1 MGSGPGAVKRTLLID
16 LIDQHIVV
24 HDTKDAD
31 NDEGINSNRTIFL
44 SRGGAPVFVIDKG
57 NREANGVGMV
67 VEGGFQKQLKEDAF
81 VGNEHECVVN
91 EGYDMTERTNGY
103 GNGMTYLI
111 DRPMQPTTK
120 SVYAV
125 LQGMQDNAFFNLC
138 DAVQFS
144 EEQLVLAGFKTEKF
158 QGSSNESLWK
168 AEQKKYRIFT
178 TDGVNAPVSEKL
190 VNFLN
195 NYRYTI
201 YVPTSDAINAARQKG
216 LMTYDEIIQWME
228 DNLEGGDGTEGSG
241 SLSPENQAKAQAMIT
256 TLMNF
261 IKYHFQDESLF
272 VDNVKN
278 EASYQTSCLDN
289 VNNVYIALDVKQSEG
304 KIAVTDK
311 NNETQEVVEPY
322 NMVARDADFDKS
334 PSATATQIKNSSFVA
349 LHTVNKVLNFQ
360 PMPQSG
366 RYDDAWASESNARA
380 FVKKYRIR

>member
-1 MGSGPGAVKRTLLID
+1 
-16 LIDQHIVV
+16 
-24 HDTKDAD
+24 
-31 NDEGINSNRTIFL
+31 
-44 SRGGAPVFVIDKG
+44 
-57 NREANGVGMV
+57 MV

-272 VDNVKN
+272 VDNVNN

>member
-1 MGSGPGAVKRTLLID
+1 
-16 LIDQHIVV
+16 
-24 HDTKDAD
+24 
-31 NDEGINSNRTIFL
+31 
-44 SRGGAPVFVIDKG
+44 
-57 NREANGVGMV
+57 
-67 VEGGFQKQLKEDAF
+67 
-81 VGNEHECVVN
+81 
-91 EGYDMTERTNGY
+91 
-103 GNGMTYLI
+103 
-111 DRPMQPTTK
+111 
-120 SVYAV
+120 
-125 LQGMQDNAFFNLC
+125 
-138 DAVQFS
+138 
-144 EEQLVLAGFKTEKF
+144 
-158 QGSSNESLWK
+158 
-168 AEQKKYRIFT
+168 
-178 TDGVNAPVSEKL
+178 
-190 VNFLN
+190 
-195 NYRYTI
+195 
-201 YVPTSDAINAARQKG
+201 
-216 LMTYDEIIQWME
+216 MTYDEIIQWME